1 MKNCT
6 GCEVYEKCIASVL
19 SKEECNEFESHLTT
33 KIEKPKKVIY
43 KEQHSANNVY
53 VLVEGDIKLE
63 LKDAHMQPTILRIAH
78 SGEMLGIESIFS
90 NYNYFMTATTLSDS
104 KICIIPKSY
113 VSKIIN
119 KNHKVCYKLI
129 TEMQNVQERI
139 YQHSLLMISGTS
151 ESKLAQALLLLV
163 SKNEEVK
170 ITKEKIALMTGLTR
184 ETVSR
189 ILSRM
194 NSKKIIETLPRS
206 VIILNKKELHKI
218 SISTKDQKKITKK
231 ISNSKG

>member
-1 MKNCT
+1 MKKCT
-6 GCEVYEKCIASVL
+6 DCKIYEKCIASAL
-19 SKEECNEFESHLTT
+19 SKEQYKEFEIHLTS
-33 KIEKPKKVIY
+33 KVEKSNKVIY
-43 KEQHSANNVY
+43 KEQHSANNIY

-63 LKDAHMQPTILRIAH
+63 LKDTHMQPTILRIAH
-78 SGEMLGIESIFS
+78 SGEMLGLESIFS
-90 NYNYFMTATTLSDS
+90 NYSFFMTATTLSDS

-113 VSKIIN
+113 LSKIIN
-119 KNHKVCYKLI
+119 ENHKVCCKLI
-129 TEMQNVQERI
+129 KEMQNVQERI

-163 SKNEEVK
+163 SKNGEIK

-194 NSKKIIETLPRS
+194 NLKKVIETLPRS
-206 VIILNKKELHKI
+206 VIILNRKELHKI
-218 SISTKDQKKITKK
+218 SISTKDQKKRQI
-231 ISNSKG
+231 